1 MFAVS
6 ALSVQNLN
14 AQNEETKSQSST
26 NAINKPKDKPQDPTT
41 TKIDP
46 KSSTNAINEPKVK
59 PQASDE
65 SNAKEPAMRTMQ
77 NPNGEKDVTVQKVDK
92 KQDVLDRTTGKKNIK
107 KNRPKKVSK
116 NEKMENNSQ
125 SGVAKPGQAQ
135 GNEGNKI
142 QKPGKNDKMEN
153 NTQSGVT
160 KPEQGQGNGGNKI
173 QKPGKND
180 KIENNAQSGVTKP
193 EQGQG
198 NENDTKKNN
207 VNPKL
212 KKSEPKP
219 QPNSVPRPKQQK
231 SKEGTGTQN
240 NEGTK

>member
-14 AQNEETKSQSST
+14 AQNVKVGKNAQ
-26 NAINKPKDKPQDPTT
+26 AINEPKDKPADQAT
-41 TKIDP
+41 TKDES
-46 KSSTNAINEPKVK
+46 KSSTNAINEPKAK

-77 NPNGEKDVTVQKVDK
+77 NPNGEKNVAIQKDGK
-92 KQDVLDRTTGKKNIK
+92 KQDVSDKTTGKKTIK

-116 NEKMENNSQ
+116 NEKMENNTK
-125 SGVAKPGQAQ
+125 SGVAKPGQDQGNESNKIQKSGKNDKIENNSQSSVTKPEQGQ

-142 QKPGKNDKMEN
+142 QK
-153 NTQSGVT
+153 T
-160 KPEQGQGNGGNKI
+160 
-173 QKPGKND
+173 GKND
-180 KIENNAQSGVTKP
+180 KIENNSQSSQAKP

-198 NENDTKKNN
+198 NENDTKKNK

-212 KKSEPKP
+212 QKSEPKP
-219 QPNSVPRPKQQK
+219 QPNSVPRPKPQQP
-231 SKEGTGTQN
+231 KEGTGTN
-240 NEGTK
+240 NNTGSR